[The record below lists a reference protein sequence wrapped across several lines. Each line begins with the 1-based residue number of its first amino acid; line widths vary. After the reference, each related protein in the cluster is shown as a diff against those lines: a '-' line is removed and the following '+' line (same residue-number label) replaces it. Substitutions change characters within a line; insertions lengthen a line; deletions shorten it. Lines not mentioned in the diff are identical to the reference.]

1 MRNLAHFEIITFEAY
16 ANSFGS
22 EIIIETY
29 SKNSPFVLCLSCDV
43 TNLTKYSA
51 FKDIW
56 LLGNNVVFLHVKSR
70 KEFKAFMTLICFID
84 LFVTLALFIFKYLR
98 AIYKY

>member
-1 MRNLAHFEIITFEAY
+1 MRNLAHFEIITFETY

-22 EIIIETY
+22 EIIIDTY

-56 LLGNNVVFLHVKSR
+56 LLGNNDVFACKMSKGIQGVH
-70 KEFKAFMTLICFID
+70 D
-84 LFVTLALFIFKYLR
+84 LDIFY
-98 AIYKY
+98 